1 MEYEEFGNAFNKR
14 MKIRER
20 EEKEKEKES
29 VFCIIMTIKK
39 DFFLFQ

>member
-20 EEKEKEKES
+20 EEKEKRKGKRK
-29 VFCIIMTIKK
+29 CI
-39 DFFLFQ
+39 LYY